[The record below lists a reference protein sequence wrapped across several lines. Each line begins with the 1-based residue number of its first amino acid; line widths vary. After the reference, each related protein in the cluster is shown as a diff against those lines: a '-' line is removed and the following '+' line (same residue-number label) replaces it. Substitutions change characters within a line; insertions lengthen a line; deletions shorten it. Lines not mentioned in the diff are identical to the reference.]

1 MSHIFARGRGM
12 GPISHGIINADP
24 AAVQVLMIKIRS
36 REKKIKF
43 GNQRTHDAIQLIYAL
58 RGFLH
63 GAHTDKTKATRPVR
77 LMWSQI
83 GGTITGYRVK
93 MYPLVI
99 NDGHFFNMPKPAE
112 LLVEVTFSR
121 ADTQPKD
128 TEHAA
133 WVRSL
138 SISISKK
145 KKFLQSTQI
154 QTMGACGGRLG
165 GGEARLEPR

>member
-1 MSHIFARGRGM
+1 
-12 GPISHGIINADP
+12 
-24 AAVQVLMIKIRS
+24 
-36 REKKIKF
+36 
-43 GNQRTHDAIQLIYAL
+43 
-58 RGFLH
+58 
-63 GAHTDKTKATRPVR
+63 
-77 LMWSQI
+77 
-83 GGTITGYRVK
+83 

-99 NDGHFFNMPKPAE
+99 DDGHFFNMPKPAE